1 MSSGLWPS
9 PDSCGSGGRNMEK
22 NSPNVLELRLRLGL
36 QLDVPVVEF
45 DGEFD
50 VLAAVLLA
58 DFLSLLLHEAVE
70 GVEVAGDIF
79 SRLLFSCH
87 QSVVEALHLFVLA

>member
-1 MSSGLWPS
+1 MAI
-9 PDSCGSGGRNMEK
+9 RFFI
-22 NSPNVLELRLRLGL
+22 GL

-58 DFLSLLLHEAVE
+58 DFFGFLLNEGVE
-70 GVEVAGDIF
+70 GVEIAGDVF
-79 SRLLFSCH
+79 FANYAPTAAFQRLK
-87 QSVVEALHLFVLA
+87 